1 LIIENINN
9 ELIFV
14 LLHDPNT
21 LKLNKMKYL
30 IILAAILV
38 FSSCRNYKKETERLE
53 TKVDSLRN
61 VTVQKDSTI
70 ENFVN
75 DFAEIQANLDSI
87 KKMERLMPETGEEER
102 NLTTSQRNRILND
115 IGSINNLL
123 AENEKMIASM
133 KQQLSNSNV
142 KSGRLQKMV
151 ADLEEQSRGLQESL
165 QNKDTE
171 IGTLSQQVQEQTE
184 NIGLLKQQLDE
195 MTAYNTLQ
203 SDTLKM
209 RTTALNT
216 AYYAIGTVSELRD
229 EGIIERQGGI
239 LGIGSTPVVRRDIAP
254 EPFEEVDI
262 RQLEYLPLNA
272 KKANVVSVHPPDSY
286 HIAGEQADTLYIE
299 DPERFWSASRY
310 LVVAIR

>member
-1 LIIENINN
+1 LGYYRNKYGFIYFFLI
-9 ELIFV
+9 
-14 LLHDPNT
+14 DPNT

-30 IILAAILV
+30 VIFAAILV
-38 FSSCRNYKKETERLE
+38 FASCRNYKKEAERLE
-53 TKVDSLRN
+53 MRVDSLRS
-61 VTVQKDSTI
+61 VTVEKDSTI

-87 KKMERLMPETGEEER
+87 KKMERLMPESGEAER
-102 NLTTSQRNRILND
+102 NLTRSQRGRILND
-115 IGSINNLL
+115 IGAINNLL
-123 AENEKMIASM
+123 AENQQMIANM
-133 KQQLSNSNV
+133 KRQLNNSNMQ
-142 KSGRLQKMV
+142 SGKLQKMV
-151 ADLEEQSRGLQESL
+151 AELEEQSNNLQRSLQER
-165 QNKDTE
+165 DTE
-171 IGTLSQQVQEQTE
+171 IGTLSQQVQEQNE
-184 NIGLLKQQLDE
+184 NINMLQQQLDE

-203 SDTLKM
+203 SDTLRM

-239 LGIGSTPVVRRDIAP
+239 LGIGSTPVVRSDIAP

-272 KKANVVSVHPPDSY
+272 RRANIVSVHPPDSY
-286 HIAGEQADTLYIE
+286 HIRGEQADTLYIE
-299 DPERFWSASRY
+299 DPELFWSASRY

>member
-1 LIIENINN
+1 
-9 ELIFV
+9 
-14 LLHDPNT
+14 
-21 LKLNKMKYL
+21 MKYL
-30 IILAAILV
+30 IIFAAILV

-87 KKMERLMPETGEEER
+87 KKVERLMPESGETER

-115 IGSINNLL
+115 IGAINNLL
-123 AENEKMIASM
+123 AENQKMIASM
-133 KQQLSNSNV
+133 KQQLNNSNV
-142 KSGRLQKMV
+142 KSGKLQKMV
-151 ADLEEQSRGLQESL
+151 ADLEEQSRSL
-165 QNKDTE
+165 QQSLQDRDTE
-171 IGTLSQQVQEQTE
+171 ISTLSQQVQEQTE
-184 NIGLLKQQLDE
+184 NINILKQELDE
-195 MTAYNTLQ
+195 MSAYSSLQ
-203 SDTLKM
+203 LDTLKM

-239 LGIGSTPVVRRDIAP
+239 LGIGSTPVLRQDIAP

-262 RQLEYLPLNA
+262 RNLEYIPLNA
-272 KKANVVSVHPPDSY
+272 RRANIVSVHPPDSY
-286 HIAGEQADTLYIE
+286 HISGEQADTLYIE
-299 DPERFWSASRY
+299 DPELFWSASRY

>member
-1 LIIENINN
+1 M
-9 ELIFV
+9 
-14 LLHDPNT
+14 HDPNT

-30 IILAAILV
+30 IIFAAILV

-70 ENFVN
+70 ENFVS

-87 KKMERLMPETGEEER
+87 KMMERLMPETGEEER

-115 IGSINNLL
+115 IGAINNLL

-133 KQQLSNSNV
+133 KQQLNNSNV
-142 KSGRLQKMV
+142 KSGKLQKMV
-151 ADLEEQSRGLQESL
+151 ADLEEQSRSL
-165 QNKDTE
+165 QQSLQDRDTE
-171 IGTLSQQVQEQTE
+171 ISTLSQQVQEQTE
-184 NIGLLKQQLDE
+184 NINILKQELDE
-195 MTAYNTLQ
+195 MSAYSSLQ
-203 SDTLKM
+203 LDTLKM

-216 AYYAIGTVSELRD
+216 AYYAIGTFSELRD

-239 LGIGSTPVVRRDIAP
+239 LGIGSTPVLRQDIAP
-254 EPFEEVDI
+254 ETFEEVDI